1 MIVHS
6 KFSALKISKLAVVS
20 MNIINSIRLHFLKY
34 NGSVELVFSTS
45 SFLSK
50 QANLYGDNGSIII
63 YTFITG
69 CLYSFAKAV
78 LYLSVMTEV

>member
-1 MIVHS
+1 MLHKSNKKGCILPTIVHS

-20 MNIINSIRLHFLKY
+20 MNIVNSIRLHFLKY

-45 SFLSK
+45 SILSK

-69 CLYSFAKAV
+69 
-78 LYLSVMTEV
+78 